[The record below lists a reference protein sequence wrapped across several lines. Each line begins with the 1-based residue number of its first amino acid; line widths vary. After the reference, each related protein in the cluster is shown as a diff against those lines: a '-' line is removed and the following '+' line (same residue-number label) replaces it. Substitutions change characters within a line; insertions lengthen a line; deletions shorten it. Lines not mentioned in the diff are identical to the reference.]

1 MKSEWRVTSN
11 IIGDRKMYAVY
22 QLKDP
27 RETDHSGNRNYATGF
42 TENLQEATA
51 RANQLN
57 EEDVDL
63 E

>member
-1 MKSEWRVTSN
+1 
-11 IIGDRKMYAVY
+11 MYAVY